1 MFNIQKVF
9 ADEIVIENNYIF
21 LADESSSENQAQTNK
36 VFSEKWTKSRERVDT
51 LAEFQKKWYL
61 ELYGFNDEKDLS
73 SFLRKKK
80 VIFDAG
86 CGLGYKAAWFA
97 ELAPESTVIGMDF
110 SEAANIASQKYNY
123 ENLYFCRGDIA
134 HTGMKEGE
142 IDYVSCDQVIHHT
155 ENPEETF
162 KPLSSLLASQGEFAC
177 YVYKKKALPRE
188 LLDDYF
194 RDFSKTLSN
203 EELWEL
209 AEQVTELGRRLD
221 SLDCEID
228 VPEIPA
234 LGIKEGRLPIQ
245 RFIYWNFMKCFW
257 NKDLGKD
264 ISVDT
269 NFDWYSPSNAYRYTK
284 EEFLDFA
291 KKNNLETTFLHEED
305 ACYSGRF
312 LNK

>member
-1 MFNIQKVF
+1 MFNIQKIF
-9 ADEIVIENNYIF
+9 TDEVRNEGNFIF
-21 LADESSSENQAQTNK
+21 IAGESDFENQAQTNK
-36 VFSEKWTKSRERVDT
+36 VFSEKWTQASERVDT
-51 LAEFQKKWYL
+51 LADFQKKWYL
-61 ELYGFNDEKDLS
+61 ELYGFNNEKDLS
-73 SFLRKKK
+73 TFLSKKE

-97 ELAPESTVIGMDF
+97 ELAPESIVIGMDF
-110 SEAANIASQKYNY
+110 SEAAKIASQKYHF

-134 HTGMKEGE
+134 KTGINNGE
-142 IDYVSCDQVIHHT
+142 INYVSCDQVIHHT
-155 ENPEETF
+155 ENPEQTF
-162 KPLSSLLASQGEFAC
+162 KHLSSLLSPQGEFAC

-221 SLDCEID
+221 ALECEID
-228 VPEIPA
+228 VPEIPV

-257 NKDLGKD
+257 NDELGKGV
-264 ISVDT
+264 SVDT

-284 EEFLDFA
+284 EEFLSFA
-291 KKNNLETTFLHEED
+291 KENNLETTFFHEED
-305 ACYSGRF
+305 ACYSARF
-312 LNK
+312 LKK